1 MDRIP
6 RARFLWT
13 PVLLYMAVIFAL
25 SSVRHPPD
33 LPQGSDKNLHA
44 LLYAGLGGL
53 VARALAGGG
62 RRRVTLGI
70 VLMATLISAAYGV
83 TDEIHQHFVPPREA
97 DVLDVVADTIGAA
110 AAALGVYVWSGIIR
124 GRDGL

>member
-6 RARFLWT
+6 RARLLWT
-13 PVLLYMAVIFAL
+13 PVLLYMALIFAF
-25 SSVRHPPD
+25 SSVSDPPD

-53 VARALAGGG
+53 VARALAGGW
-62 RRRVTLGI
+62 RRRLTLGMA
-70 VLMATLISAAYGV
+70 LMATLISAAYGV
-83 TDEIHQHFVPPREA
+83 SDEIHQHFVPPREA
-97 DVLDVVADTIGAA
+97 DVLDVVADTLGAA
-110 AAALGVYVWSGIIR
+110 VAALGVYAWSGIIR